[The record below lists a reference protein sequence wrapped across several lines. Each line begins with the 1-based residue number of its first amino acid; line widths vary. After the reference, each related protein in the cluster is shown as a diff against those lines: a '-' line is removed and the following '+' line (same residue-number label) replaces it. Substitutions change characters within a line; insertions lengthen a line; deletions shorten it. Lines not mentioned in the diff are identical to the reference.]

1 MIGMTGKISPARRL
15 RALVAVRV
23 FVLLVVALAAANVCA
38 QTPQVPAQVADRAS
52 FQVRVIEAT
61 KGAPLVDPKLADLD
75 RELKS
80 LHRDFARFTLLRSDT
95 QNLVTGARGMVRLP
109 NGDFAIQFLGLSADK
124 VQRVRHRVEMPG
136 MNATVR
142 AVAPGGRTIDVLQVG
157 DKLVIIATTVGR

>member
-1 MIGMTGKISPARRL
+1 MIGMTGKISLR
-15 RALVAVRV
+15 RALQP
-23 FVLLVVALAAANVCA
+23 LLLTLLLALTAAEVCA
-38 QTPQVPAQVADRAS
+38 QTPQVPAQIVDRAS

-61 KGAPLVDPKLADLD
+61 KGAPQTDPKLADLD
-75 RELKS
+75 RELRS
-80 LHRDFARFTLLRSDT
+80 LHRDYTRFVLVKSET
-95 QNLVTGARGMVRLP
+95 QNLVAGARGTVRLP
-109 NGDFAIQFLGLSADK
+109 NGDLAIQFLGLSADK